1 MRYIIKVWIPVEE
14 DCQEEYDSLDEAL
27 GTLNSLEL
35 MQPEN
40 HYEIEEVHDEMEHTV
55 FHLL

>member
-27 GTLNSLEL
+27 GIFMLVSFRIEI
-35 MQPEN
+35 PE
-40 HYEIEEVHDEMEHTV
+40 V
-55 FHLL
+55 

>member
-40 HYEIEEVHDEMEHTV
+40 HYEIEEVHDEE
-55 FHLL
+55 